1 MQEKR
6 IGKSFLFL
14 AGEGL
19 SRLKKELWGLRG
31 IGVLFILGYMI
42 LYEFAEGENKFDFQ
56 TYALLWLIFMFP
68 PRMGKLLYL
77 LPFSR
82 KERIRYVWT
91 YACVYMTYLAA
102 AYLLFGGISVL
113 IARTSYVR
121 WLERFFLHVPP
132 CLVSVGGIVAS
143 VLTTQRSSLAKQRE
157 ERSGWFYST
166 RGWYYEGDSV
176 TALREEYRKEK
187 DVKKK
192 RKEEMTEEEL
202 KERRRRIW
210 ENVLL
215 FSGIA
220 VEISWCFGSGFFDFL
235 PEAATLLC
243 AALAYLSGAVV
254 AGICWKETVK
264 ELGKSGYGGKE
275 GSGCSL

>member
-1 MQEKR
+1 MQER
-6 IGKSFLFL
+6 IIGKSFLFL
-14 AGEGL
+14 AREGL
-19 SRLKKELWGLRG
+19 FRLKKELWGIRG
-31 IGVLFILGYMI
+31 IGVLLVL
-42 LYEFAEGENKFDFQ
+42 LYVVVYAFDGMGNKFDFQ
-56 TYALLWLIFMFP
+56 TYAGLWLLLMFP

-91 YACVYMTYLAA
+91 YACVYVMYLTA

-113 IARTSYVR
+113 IAQTSYVR
-121 WLERFFLHVPP
+121 WLKRFFLHVLP
-132 CLVSVGGIVAS
+132 CLLLMGSVAA
-143 VLTTQRSSLAKQRE
+143 SSLAKQRE
-157 ERSGWFYST
+157 NRSFWFYST

-176 TALREEYRKEK
+176 TALREEYQKN
-187 DVKKK
+187 VKKK

>member
-1 MQEKR
+1 MQEKT

-19 SRLKKELWGLRG
+19 FRLKRELWGLRG
-31 IGVLFILGYMI
+31 IGVLLTLAYMV
-42 LYEFAEGENKFDFQ
+42 LYAFGGEGNKFDFQ
-56 TYALLWLIFMFP
+56 AYAGLWLIFMFP

-77 LPFSR
+77 LPFSQ
-82 KERIRYVWT
+82 KERIRYTWT
-91 YACVYMTYLAA
+91 YACVYVMYLTA

-113 IARTSYVR
+113 LARTSYVR
-121 WLERFFLHVPP
+121 WLKRFFLHILP
-132 CLVSVGGIVAS
+132 CLVSVGGIAA
-143 VLTTQRSSLAKQRE
+143 SSLAKQRE
-157 ERSGWFYST
+157 NRSFWFYST

-176 TALREEYRKEK
+176 TALREEYQR

-202 KERRRRIW
+202 KQRRSRIW

-220 VEISWCFGSGFFDFL
+220 VEIFWGFGSGFFEFL
-235 PEAATLLC
+235 PGAATLLC
-243 AALAYLSGAVV
+243 AGLAYLSGAVV
-254 AGICWKETVK
+254 AAIGWKETVR
-264 ELGKSGYGGKE
+264 ELRKSGYGRKE